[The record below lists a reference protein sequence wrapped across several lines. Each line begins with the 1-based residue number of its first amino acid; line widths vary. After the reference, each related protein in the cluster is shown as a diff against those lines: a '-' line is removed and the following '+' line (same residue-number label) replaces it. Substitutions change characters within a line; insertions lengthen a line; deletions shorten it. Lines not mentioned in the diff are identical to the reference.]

1 MSNARDTIKAEMAAE
16 AQYITKTTRIDLVAF
31 LALKGEVRAA
41 RWRMLDPGAKFQ
53 LCAQAIARQ
62 TGRDWTDAEI
72 AAAIA
77 LYDEKYSAG
86 PIDAAVEG
94 ALERL
99 AIEHSDAA
107 RLADRLGDLAHRK
120 VERAAAT
127 AFTNALVQYRNGV
140 RPELLASG
148 ARLIPSS
155 RPGQSAHLVTMD
167 GDFVCNCAAGANMHW
182 PIALCIGLEVTQAD
196 MERFDDPPAD
206 PTPAELGQRL
216 CAARQRCYSEAA

>member
-1 MSNARDTIKAEMAAE
+1 MTDINQLVATALHTAE
-16 AQYITKTTRIDLVAF
+16 ADARMQQADAQFLAVF
-31 LALKGEVRAA
+31 LALKGEARAA
-41 RWRMLDPGAKFQ
+41 RWRGLEYGAKYRLVARQ
-53 LCAQAIARQ
+53 LTAITGEWMPSDVEGWIAR
-62 TGRDWTDAEI
+62 
-72 AAAIA
+72 
-77 LYDEKYSAG
+77 YDEKWAAG

-148 ARLIPSS
+148 AQLLPS
-155 RPGQSAHLVTMD
+155 RRAGEAPHLVTMD
-167 GDFVCNCAAGANMHW
+167 GDFVCNCAAGGNMHW
-182 PIALCIGLEVTQAD
+182 PLALIIGIEQAFDD
-196 MERFDDPPAD
+196 MERFDDGDVD

-216 CAARQRCYSEAA
+216 SAARSVYLEAA

>member
-1 MSNARDTIKAEMAAE
+1 MTDINQLVATALHTAE
-16 AQYITKTTRIDLVAF
+16 ADARMQQADAEF
-31 LALKGEVRAA
+31 LAVFLSLKGEARAA
-41 RWRMLDPGAKFQ
+41 RWRGLEYGAKYRLVARQ
-53 LCAQAIARQ
+53 LTAITGEWMPSDVEGWIAR
-62 TGRDWTDAEI
+62 
-72 AAAIA
+72 
-77 LYDEKYSAG
+77 YDEKWAAG

-140 RPELLASG
+140 RPELLQSG
-148 ARLIPSS
+148 ARLVPSS

-167 GDFVCNCAAGANMHW
+167 GDWICNCAAGAHMHW
-182 PIALCIGLEVTQAD
+182 PLALIIGIEVAHDD
-196 MERFDDPPAD
+196 MERFDDGD
-206 PTPAELGQRL
+206 VEPTPAELGQRL
-216 CAARQRCYSEAA
+216 CAARSRFLEAA